1 VAFGG
6 SGPYIEK
13 IKMRMMYNDL
23 VVFDLEKNDYVKFDG
38 DVTSLEETRVQKSL
52 EELKLTTKGEFLL
65 RLFKASKHHS
75 ARLEYPHWAQV
86 RAGSSIL
93 APKSRSFLAGCTVGC
108 QFFVHGGYGRINS
121 FRDGVLGDW
130 GLFDLGLGVWIKIKV
145 NGADKM
151 PLILNRRMHTLTSV
165 SDDKDCSR

>member
-1 VAFGG
+1 LVAFGG

-75 ARLEYPHWAQV
+75 ARLEYPHWA
-86 RAGSSIL
+86 
-93 APKSRSFLAGCTVGC
+93 
-108 QFFVHGGYGRINS
+108 
-121 FRDGVLGDW
+121 
-130 GLFDLGLGVWIKIKV
+130 
-145 NGADKM
+145 
-151 PLILNRRMHTLTSV
+151 
-165 SDDKDCSR
+165 